1 MWETQHWFLFKTSG
15 LYFISSNIYHMLKQL
30 VCCHMILMKFR
41 GRVRSKEPQFL
52 SAPRGTKRF
61 DALFSQEEDKN
72 RKSLFKS
79 LQPAGPTR
87 NIRHSFRHLTLF
99 AQCRWSLSAPRG
111 SPRTCL
117 HLFVLAHMRHTSTVL
132 NKVVPVKFC
141 NYLLSLCDYRDT
153 VVAVVQTGKKEM

>member
-1 MWETQHWFLFKTSG
+1 MWETQHWFLFKASG

-30 VCCHMILMKFR
+30 ACRQMILMEFR

-72 RKSLFKS
+72 RKSL
-79 LQPAGPTR
+79 PAGPTR
-87 NIRHSFRHLTLF
+87 NITHSFRHLTLF

-117 HLFVLAHMRHTSTVL
+117 HLFVLVHMRHTSTAL

-141 NYLLSLCDYRDT
+141 NYLLSLCDYRDI
-153 VVAVVQTGKKEM
+153 VVAVVQTGKNEM